1 MTTKIPDVEA
11 PSELASEFQ
20 FDPLKLYYHPIL
32 ETDGIRDVTPFQGF
46 SISWP
51 SLLWAMDMI
60 AQLPADV
67 LEQSSDIDGI
77 VAQRIGGFRSI
88 SWAPLNIQALETIPI
103 ELLGPF
109 LILFSGEEACAKRVS
124 AWAARQSRAVLHIS
138 TISGEGRIDP
148 TTFGTEVL
156 RDYCQK
162 LLVQCPQ
169 LFSDDQRAA
178 AQGALPLWSE
188 PKRVPSGLKN
198 HGHNIS
204 HPNYISLLRSGRLVD
219 SGEPFTGRTELDYT
233 NLILETANAVLDV
246 RSRIDVQ
253 PFHHLSLFRPPLI
266 LAEPALYRMSYKP
279 IRIGTGAEGK
289 IAEKTL
295 RLMQKQKGL
304 YDADISAFLEKN
316 QESAIVH
323 TILGARATELR
334 VFTAGLSL
342 HAAQTAAAVVRL
354 SPGVNHVFP
363 ALSSYAR
370 SDRSAKLASRLK
382 ARRLFDS
389 IQKQLE
395 DAVGH
400 DRITLIERTGGPIKI
415 VSDAPIEWLPVGNL
429 PLSLRFDC
437 SRINATPGNLL
448 MAEMIAPIAVTLPP
462 QALQK
467 VLIVTC
473 FSDNDPLRDML
484 TSGIMATRRQWQGK
498 VDVIFKRAKSLAEFI
513 SALND
518 YDGEILIFDGHGAD
532 NSAEPVGKLII
543 GNDAIDVWELRNKI
557 RVPPIVILSACDTHG
572 LDALSHAT
580 VGNGFLALGAR
591 TVLATLLPV
600 QAYQAALFVAR
611 LIHRL
616 ADFIGAALSSKR
628 RALNWTE
635 IMSGM
640 LRMSFSTELLDEL
653 IGPPGPEGSVRWKL
667 QLAANIDINSRE
679 DENWYTNLLE
689 AIAKERNLPLGSIE
703 SKARDLMARCDS
715 IRYIQLGN
723 PETILIDDGATLGRV
738 HARLKELQGVDEET
752 PKST

>member
-1 MTTKIPDVEA
+1 MMTETLDTEA
-11 PSELASEFQ
+11 PPSEPAGRIQ

-32 ETDGIRDVTPFQGF
+32 GTDDARNVTPFQGF

-67 LEQSSDIDGI
+67 LEPSSDVDKI
-77 VAQRIGGFRSI
+77 VAQRIGGFRLI
-88 SWAPLNIQALETIPI
+88 SWAPLNIQALETAPI

-109 LILFSGEEACAKRVS
+109 LILFSGEDACAKRAS

-148 TTFGTEVL
+148 TTFGTEAL
-156 RDYCQK
+156 RDHCQK
-162 LLVQCPQ
+162 ILVQCPQ
-169 LFSDDQRAA
+169 LFSDDQRTA
-178 AQGALPLWSE
+178 AQAALALWAE

-198 HGHNIS
+198 YGHNVT
-204 HPNYISLLRSGRLVD
+204 HPNYVSLLRSGRSIEL
-219 SGEPFTGRTELDYT
+219 GEPFTGRTELDYT
-233 NLILETANAVLDV
+233 NLILETAGAVIDV
-246 RSRIDVQ
+246 RDRIDVQ
-253 PFHHLSLFRPPLI
+253 PFHLLSLFRPPLI

-279 IRIGTGAEGK
+279 IRVGTGNEEKA
-289 IAEKTL
+289 AEKTL

-304 YDADISAFLEKN
+304 HDEDISAFLSKN
-316 QESAIVH
+316 QESAIVR

-363 ALSSYAR
+363 ALSAYAR
-370 SDRSAKLASRLK
+370 SDRSAKLSARLK

-389 IQKQLE
+389 IQSQLE
-395 DAVGH
+395 NAVGQE
-400 DRITLIERTGGPIKI
+400 RIAFIEKTGGPIKI
-415 VSDAPIEWLPVGNL
+415 VADAPIEWLPVGKL

-448 MAEMIAPIAVTLPP
+448 MAEMIAPVTVTFTP

-467 VLIVTC
+467 ALIVTC
-473 FSDNDPLRDML
+473 FSDDDPLRDML
-484 TSGIMATRRQWQGK
+484 TSGIMASRRQWQGK
-498 VDVIFKRAKSLAEFI
+498 VDVTFKRAKSLADFI

-532 NSAEPVGKLII
+532 NSVEPVGKLII
-543 GNDAIDVWELRNKI
+543 GNDAIDVWQLRNKV
-557 RVPPIVILSACDTHG
+557 RVPPIIILSACDTHG

-600 QAYQAALFVAR
+600 NAYQAALFVAR

-640 LRMSFSTELLDEL
+640 LKMSFSTELLDEL
-653 IGPPGPEGSVRWKL
+653 IGPPAPEGSPRWNL
-667 QLAANIDINSRE
+667 QLAANMDINSRE
-679 DENWYTNLLE
+679 DEDWYTNLLE
-689 AIAKERNLPLGSIE
+689 AISRERNLPLGSIE
-703 SKARDLMARCDS
+703 SKARDVMARCDS
-715 IRYIQLGN
+715 IRYVQLGN
-723 PETILIDDGATLGRV
+723 PETILIDDGSTLDRV
-738 HARLKELQGVDEET
+738 HAELKKLQGAVEKI
-752 PKST
+752 P

>member
-1 MTTKIPDVEA
+1 MKTSTPDAKALPVEPA
-11 PSELASEFQ
+11 AGFR

-32 ETDGIRDVTPFQGF
+32 ETDDVRDVTPFQGF

-51 SLLWAMDMI
+51 SLLWAIDMI

-67 LEQSSDIDGI
+67 LEPSSDVHKI
-77 VAQRIGGFRSI
+77 VAQRVGGFRLI
-88 SWAPLNIQALETIPI
+88 SWAPLSIQALEAIPV
-103 ELLGPF
+103 EFFGPF
-109 LILFSGEEACAKRVS
+109 LILFSGEDASAKRAS

-138 TISGEGRIDP
+138 TISGEERIDP
-148 TTFGTEVL
+148 TTFGTELL

-162 LLVQCPQ
+162 ILVQCPQ
-169 LFSDDQRAA
+169 LFSADQRAA
-178 AQGALPLWSE
+178 AQAALPLWAE

-198 HGHNIS
+198 HGHNVT
-204 HPNYISLLRSGRLVD
+204 HPNYVSLLRSGRSLD
-219 SGEPFTGRTELDYT
+219 PGEPFTGRTELDYT
-233 NLILETANAVLDV
+233 KLILETANAVLDV

-279 IRIGTGAEGK
+279 IRVGTGVEEK
-289 IAEKTL
+289 VAEKTL

-304 YDADISAFLEKN
+304 YDGNISAFLDEN
-316 QESAIVH
+316 QESAIAQ

-334 VFTAGLSL
+334 VCTAGLGL

-363 ALSSYAR
+363 ALSAYAR

-389 IQKQLE
+389 IQTQLE
-395 DAVGH
+395 AAVGQE
-400 DRITLIERTGGPIKI
+400 RIALIERTGGPIKI
-415 VSDAPIEWLPVGNL
+415 VSDAPIEWLPVGKL

-448 MAEMIAPIAVTLPP
+448 MAEMIAPSTVTFTP

-473 FSDNDPLRDML
+473 FSDDDPLRDML
-484 TSGIMATRRQWQGK
+484 TSGMMASRGQWQGK
-498 VDVIFKRAKSLAEFI
+498 VDVTFRRAQSLAEFI

-532 NSAEPVGKLII
+532 NSVEPVGKLII
-543 GNDAIDVWELRNKI
+543 GNDAIDVWGLRNKV

-600 QAYQAALFVAR
+600 NAYQAALFVAR

-628 RALNWTE
+628 RVLNWTE

-640 LRMSFSTELLDEL
+640 LKMSFSTELLDEL
-653 IGPPGPEGSVRWKL
+653 IGPPAPEGSARWKL
-667 QLAANIDINSRE
+667 QLAANMDINSRE
-679 DENWYTNLLE
+679 EENWYTNLLE
-689 AIAKERNLPLGSIE
+689 AISRERNLPLGSIE
-703 SKARDLMARCDS
+703 SKARDAMARCDS

-723 PETILIDDGATLGRV
+723 PETILIDDGSTLDRV
-738 HARLKELQGVDEET
+738 HARLKELQGANE
-752 PKST
+752 KIS